1 VGIWQRFALGKELC
15 RKLFFFYGDTTGIDV
30 RTRTQSSNAA
40 TQEGVAHLNIG
51 AAEYSDSED
60 EKN

>member
-1 VGIWQRFALGKELC
+1 MQKT
-15 RKLFFFYGDTTGIDV
+15 FFFYGDTTGIDV